1 MGKAKRQAQLCSSS
15 YDTSGSSDLSD
26 DEHPSLDA
34 GRYQAA
40 NMQQGLRTRQFRL
53 SAVRELHEVLAQGWS
68 SAGKCCCCLQKLQAA
83 LFDDLLVAVQ
93 QPDSRPAVVD
103 AVAALLAVA
112 TRVLPQQKRNQLVK
126 LQRSAAVAASR
137 ACRKHA
143 EGSGFAAGTGYG
155 ADDAEGVV
163 VLGDV
168 PLEVVRGILQAV
180 DPLSLAAAS
189 CVCRAWRELAADDGL
204 WQHHLQQAFPGTAQQ
219 QRRRFAQ
226 QQQQQIASGSA
237 TGSGSSRADTCSV
250 HKQFAAAAL
259 RHPSVLVPW
268 RSCRVLAGG
277 RLQWAPPG
285 AAAGAAPAV
294 VSKAARRG
302 ATLPGPVHVTTAQA
316 TSWLMGSSWSQVFTA
331 RSNSGSSSQA
341 SSAGCSSSDSDGEES
356 HSHGLTRRYTQ
367 ALQ

>member
-68 SAGKCCCCLQKLQAA
+68 SAGKASGNWAALLARKLQAA

-112 TRVLPQQKRNQLVK
+112 RRVLPQQKRNQLVN

-137 ACRKHA
+137 ACRKHAGA

-294 VSKAARRG
+294 VSRAARRG
-302 ATLPGPVHVTTAQA
+302 ATLPGPVHVTTAQ
-316 TSWLMGSSWSQVFTA
+316 L
-331 RSNSGSSSQA
+331 
-341 SSAGCSSSDSDGEES
+341 SAC
-356 HSHGLTRRYTQ
+356 
-367 ALQ
+367 